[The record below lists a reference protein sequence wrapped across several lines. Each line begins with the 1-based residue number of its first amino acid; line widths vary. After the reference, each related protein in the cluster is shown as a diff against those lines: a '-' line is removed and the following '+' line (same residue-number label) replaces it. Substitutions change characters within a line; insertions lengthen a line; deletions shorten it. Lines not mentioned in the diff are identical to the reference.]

1 MSRPNILF
9 IMSDEHDAGVTGC
22 YGNDIVNTP
31 HMDWLAEEGI
41 RFASHYPATES
52 VPNRAM
58 RSAPGPQSGRGTE

>member
-52 VPNRAM
+52 VP
-58 RSAPGPQSGRGTE
+58 SE